1 MPYCIPCKIIID
13 NGNALIQAVSCMQA
27 SVTLGAIDG
36 RTPPDSLVK
45 EFLDKAN
52 ELASLSQ
59 KIAKHYD
66 AGSSKSGG

>member
-1 MPYCIPCKIIID
+1 MAFCIPCKIIID

-36 RTPPDSLVK
+36 QIPPSSLFDD
-45 EFLDKAN
+45 FLAKAN

-66 AGSSKSGG
+66 R